1 MREGLVRLTG
11 RNGPATPVRQGATT
25 VTATTVVTAEVTA
38 GSGPNA
44 GAIAGGAV
52 GGVAFGA
59 ILTFLGLLL
68 AGYFRKRQV
77 GGVRESGSPYTP
89 MASPMASPYG
99 QTPELGQRQ

>member
-11 RNGPATPVRQGATT
+11 RGGPGTQVTQGPAT
-25 VTATTVVTAEVTA
+25 VTATAVVTTDVPVG
-38 GSGPNA
+38 GSRPNA

-68 AGYFRKRQV
+68 AGYFRKRKV
-77 GGVRESGSPYTP
+77 VVREVV
-89 MASPMASPYG
+89 SPYG
-99 QTPELGQRQ
+99 QTAYGLTPELAQRQ